1 MDSHFHGF
9 YCIIIFMNRKVL
21 KTVEYNK
28 IINMLADYAS
38 CDGGRAKCQDLE
50 PITDLNA
57 INKAQQNT
65 SDALTRIFKKGALD
79 LSGTYNLKESM
90 ARLEI
95 GGAIGIQE
103 LIQCASLLNVVKR
116 AISYNHSDRDEV
128 PDSLTAFFNNLEAE
142 PAVRDEI
149 NRCIISEDT
158 IADDASA
165 GLKDVRRQMSATN
178 EKIRS
183 QMNSM
188 LGSYSAYLQDSVI
201 TMRNGRYCLPVK
213 AEYKNTVKGM
223 VHDQSSTGSTYFIEP
238 ASIVELNNKLRELE
252 LQEKEEIE
260 KILATLS
267 ALVYQV
273 KDSILN
279 DYDILVELDFI
290 FAKGRLAQ
298 EMNAVAPIFNEKG
311 IINLR
316 GARHPLIDK
325 DHVVPI
331 DIALG
336 EEYNLLIVTGPNTGG
351 KTVSLKTCGLFCL
364 MGQAGLHIPAKDR
377 SQLAIFDEIF
387 ADIGDEQSIEQ
398 SLSTFSSHMV
408 NIVRT
413 LSYIDKHPEKRY
425 FTIFDELCSGTDP
438 AEGAALAISIL
449 DRLLKLGVTTMAT
462 THYSELKLYALSTP
476 NVENASCEFSM
487 ETLSPTYHLL
497 IGVPGKSNAFAISKK
512 LGLPEDIISYAQ
524 NQIDDD
530 SKSFEDVLINL
541 EQRRIQME
549 RDQDSI
555 THDKNEIAKLRK
567 SIQSRED
574 KLRESHDKILR
585 QANEEA
591 AKILSEAKEL
601 ADATIRD
608 FNKYAKSNPDIA
620 MMEYQRSELGKEVA
634 KHRNETN
641 VIKKPAAPKHKVP
654 KKLVVGDLVRVVS
667 MNTKGTVLTPP
678 DSKGNVKV
686 QMGIMQSKVKL
697 TDLELLQ
704 EQDTATI
711 AKAGS
716 KKKTGGGY
724 GLGKAATISPEI
736 NLIGLNS
743 DEAIARLDK
752 YLDDAYISHLKSV
765 RIVHGKGSGIL
776 RKAVQQY
783 LKKQK
788 FVDEFH
794 LGEFGEGDS
803 GVTIATFK

>member
-28 IINMLADYAS
+28 IINMLAGYAT

-50 PITDLNA
+50 PITDLDA

-65 SDALTRIFKKGALD
+65 SDALTRIFKKGTLD
-79 LSGTYNLKESM
+79 LSGTYNITESM

-95 GGAIGIQE
+95 GGAISIQE
-103 LIQCASLLNVVKR
+103 LIQCVSLLNVVKR
-116 AISYNHSDRDEV
+116 AIVYNRSDREEA
-128 PDSLTAFFNNLEAE
+128 PDSLTAYFNNLEPEAQ
-142 PAVRDEI
+142 VRDEI

-158 IADDASA
+158 IADDASS
-165 GLKDVRRQMSATN
+165 GLKDVRRQMGVTN
-178 EKIRS
+178 EKIHS
-183 QMNSM
+183 QMNTL
-188 LGSYSAYLQDSVI
+188 LGSYSAYLQDNVI

-238 ASIVELNNKLRELE
+238 ASIVDLNNKLRELE

-298 EMNAVAPIFNEKG
+298 EMNAVAPIFNENG

-325 DHVVPI
+325 DQVVPI

-336 EEYNLLIVTGPNTGG
+336 EDYNLLIVTGPNTGG

-413 LSYIDKHPEKRY
+413 LAYIDKHPEKRY

-524 NQIDDD
+524 DQIDDD
-530 SKSFEDVLINL
+530 SKSFEDVLIDL

-555 THDKNEIAKLRK
+555 THDKNEIAKLRE
-567 SIQSRED
+567 SIQSREN

-667 MNTKGTVLTPP
+667 MNTKATVLSVP

-716 KKKTGGGY
+716 KRKGGGGY

>member
-1 MDSHFHGF
+1 
-9 YCIIIFMNRKVL
+9 MNRKVL

-28 IINMLADYAS
+28 IINMLATFAS
-38 CDGGRAKCQDLE
+38 SEDGKLKCEKLE
-50 PITDLNA
+50 PITDLEA
-57 INKAQQNT
+57 ITRAQKNT

-79 LSGTYNLKESM
+79 VSGTHNINDAL
-90 ARLEI
+90 ARLDI
-95 GGAIGIQE
+95 GGSIGVHE
-103 LIQCASLLNVVKR
+103 LLMCASLLNVVKR
-116 AISYNHSDRDEV
+116 AIAYNRSDRDEA
-128 PDSLTAFFNNLEAE
+128 PDSITRYFNALEPEAS
-142 PAVRDEI
+142 VRDEI
-149 NRCIISEDT
+149 NRCILSEDS

-165 GLKDVRRQMSATN
+165 GLKNVRRQMSATN
-178 EKIRS
+178 DKIRS
-183 QMNSM
+183 QMNTLLST
-188 LGSYSAYLQDSVI
+188 SASYLQDNVI

-238 ASIVELNNKLRELE
+238 AAIVDLNNKLRELE
-252 LQEKEEIE
+252 LEEKEEIE
-260 KILATLS
+260 KVLATLS
-267 ALVYQV
+267 AMVFEI
-273 KDSILN
+273 KDSLIQNYENL
-279 DYDILVELDFI
+279 IELDFI
-290 FAKGRLAQ
+290 FAKGQLAQ
-298 EMNAVAPIFNEKG
+298 QMNGVAPVFNDKG

-316 GARHPLIDK
+316 GARHPLIDPNQ
-325 DHVVPI
+325 VVPI
-331 DIALG
+331 DITLG
-336 EEYNLLIVTGPNTGG
+336 DEYNLLIVTGPNTGG

-377 SQLAIFDEIF
+377 SQLSIFDEIF

-413 LSYIDKHPEKRY
+413 LAYIDKHPEKRY
-425 FTIFDELCSGTDP
+425 FTLFDELCSGTDP

-487 ETLSPTYHLL
+487 ETLSPTYNLL
-497 IGVPGKSNAFAISKK
+497 IGVPGKSNAFAISHK
-512 LGLPEDIISYAQ
+512 LGLPNDIIDYAKE
-524 NQIDDD
+524 QIDED
-530 SKSFEDVLINL
+530 SRSFEDVLIDL
-541 EQRRIQME
+541 EQKRIQME
-549 RDQDSI
+549 HDQDSI
-555 THDKNEIAKLRK
+555 TRDKRQIENLRE
-567 SIQSRED
+567 SIQQRED
-574 KLRESHDKILR
+574 RLKESHDKILR
-585 QANEEA
+585 EANEEA
-591 AKILSEAKEL
+591 AKILRDAKEL
-601 ADATIRD
+601 ADSTIRD
-608 FNKYAKSNPDIA
+608 FNKYAKSNPDIVK
-620 MMEYQRSELGKEVA
+620 MERQRSELGKQVS
-634 KHRNETN
+634 KHQEKTSSM
-641 VIKKPAAPKHKVP
+641 KKKTASNHKVP
-654 KKLVVGDLVRVVS
+654 KKVVVGDLVRVVS
-667 MNTKGTVLTPP
+667 MNAKGTVLTLP
-678 DSKGNVKV
+678 DSRGNLKV
-686 QMGIMQSKVKL
+686 QMGIIQSKVNIS
-697 TDLELLQ
+697 DLELLQ
-704 EQDTATI
+704 EQDTATM

-716 KKKTGGGY
+716 KRKGGGGY

-776 RKAVQQY
+776 RQAVHQY